1 MILEFSRVR
10 VIKLLHPVNEY
21 DVWTFSKRPPQIGDI
36 GTVVDIQQAT
46 DLPTKYVV
54 ECTNSTEG
62 AVWLCGLDI
71 EEIEAI

>member
-10 VIKLLHPVNEY
+10 VKKLLHPVNEY

-36 GTVVDIQQAT
+36 GTVVDIKQAT
-46 DLPTKYVV
+46 NLPTNYVV

-62 AVWLCGLDI
+62 TVWLCDLNV
-71 EEIEAI
+71 EEIEVI